1 MEDKSHLELF
11 QLAIRKTYPE
21 ISQTLP
27 ITIDPNVNEK
37 YFDKRK
43 ISVFRLIEDK
53 QAVDFK
59 IRRFRHKFFISGA
72 IEEISQND
80 VVNVIN
86 INTPL
91 RITYHRREALEIQP
105 QLAQIEEE
113 IASLNQEINL
123 IRQNILEVKDIVN
136 QIYRLSSNS
145 EQNYRYDYTYPD
157 MNQFPRMGHSNMGEE
172 PFGDIQPMRV

>member
-1 MEDKSHLELF
+1 MEERIRLELF

-59 IRRFRHKFFISGA
+59 IRHFRHEF
-72 IEEISQND
+72 
-80 VVNVIN
+80 
-86 INTPL
+86 L
-91 RITYHRREALEIQP
+91 
-105 QLAQIEEE
+105 
-113 IASLNQEINL
+113 
-123 IRQNILEVKDIVN
+123 
-136 QIYRLSSNS
+136 
-145 EQNYRYDYTYPD
+145 
-157 MNQFPRMGHSNMGEE
+157 
-172 PFGDIQPMRV
+172 